1 MTNQVKKYNVS
12 LQQTYCYIL
21 LVIQDRWEPFEKAID
36 LNKLISHT
44 VAQTSLYASQNGR
57 NFVSNDAEMKAFLGM
72 NSIMSINKNTT
83 GLLTNKLVT
92 KDLKML

>member
-1 MTNQVKKYNVS
+1 MLHFAGDPRPLEAFQ
-12 LQQTYCYIL
+12 
-21 LVIQDRWEPFEKAID
+21 KAID
-36 LNKLISHT
+36 LNKLISQI

-72 NSIMSINKNTT
+72 NSIRSINKNTT